1 VHLAVGGWKH
11 SPERGARLL
20 EGTGLLS
27 GKNVTPPPA
36 PKRTQVRLFP
46 RDGSPAWKSAEIIGW
61 KPDFSHD
68 AYYFLI
74 STRWPFLLLCF
85 MGVFLGANALFGE
98 LYALSGGVLSAR
110 PGSFVDGFF
119 FSVETMGTIGYGE
132 MTPRSGVAHLL
143 VTIESMFSMLFLAVV
158 TGLVFAKFSR
168 PRARVA
174 FSQVAVVAPR
184 NGVPTLM
191 FRVANERA
199 NHIVEAQLRVVVMSN
214 EVTLEGEK
222 LRRMQDI
229 ALLRDRSS
237 AFILTWTAMHV
248 LNEQS
253 PLYGATR
260 ALLEE
265 RQAEVLVTFTGY
277 DATLAQTIHARY
289 SYIADEVLFGHRF
302 LDIISVLPDGTRRI
316 DFNRFHET
324 EPLLP
329 KPPAA

>member
-1 VHLAVGGWKH
+1 L
-11 SPERGARLL
+11 
-20 EGTGLLS
+20 
-27 GKNVTPPPA
+27 TPPP
-36 PKRTQVRLFP
+36 PPRGTQVRLFP
-46 RDGSPAWKSAEIIGW
+46 RDGAPAWKSAEIVGW

-74 STRWPFLLLCF
+74 STKWPVLLLCF

-110 PGSFVDGFF
+110 PGSFIDGFF

-143 VTIESMFSMLFLAVV
+143 VTLESMFSMLFLAVV

-174 FSQVAVVAPR
+174 FSNVAVVAPR

-199 NHIVEAQLRVVVMSN
+199 NHIVEAQLRVTAMAN
-214 EVTLEGEK
+214 EVTLEGER
-222 LRRMQDI
+222 LRRMTDLP
-229 ALLRDRSS
+229 LLRDRSS
-237 AFILTWTAMHV
+237 AFILTWTAMHA
-248 LNEQS
+248 LGEQS

-260 ALLEE
+260 ALLED

-289 SYIADEVLFGHRF
+289 SYVADEILFNHRF
-302 LDIISVLPDGTRRI
+302 VDIITVLPDGTRRI

-324 EPLLP
+324 QALP
-329 KPPAA
+329 PPPAK